1 MTRNT
6 TFERNNFSQIC
17 LLAFRLKNELNF
29 SLLKCNK
36 KAENVINS
44 TFSAI
49 VETVGLE
56 ANGLEKKPLFK
67 ALFGD
72 GPSHPESPITKT

>member
-1 MTRNT
+1 MVVFLPILFNY
-6 TFERNNFSQIC
+6 
-17 LLAFRLKNELNF
+17 RLSNEKR
-29 SLLKCNK
+29 SK
-36 KAENVINS
+36 KNVILLIKRKM
-44 TFSAI
+44 TFTKM
-49 VETVGLE
+49 ETVGLE